1 MSNIP
6 TWIGKS
12 FLLMWQLLA
21 NTEQNKQNN
30 KPLLDRCPCQ
40 KVQRNSYGGVVL
52 MSYSMYH
59 KKALWLEDHIDIPS
73 QGILVIRQQG
83 SIII

>member
-1 MSNIP
+1 MSNIS
-6 TWIGKS
+6 TWKGKS

-21 NTEQNKQNN
+21 NTEQNN
-30 KPLLDRCPCQ
+30 KPSLDQCPWQ

-59 KKALWLEDHIDIPS
+59 KKAL
-73 QGILVIRQQG
+73 
-83 SIII
+83 

>member
-30 KPLLDRCPCQ
+30 KPSLDRGP
-40 KVQRNSYGGVVL
+40 
-52 MSYSMYH
+52 
-59 KKALWLEDHIDIPS
+59 
-73 QGILVIRQQG
+73 
-83 SIII
+83 